1 MFSSITR
8 AAVIA
13 LSVSL
18 SASLVAC
25 AGAEQ
30 SEENLGEES
39 AEITSKSASFET
51 FQGLDGQFYFNLLA
65 GNGENVLRSE
75 GYASERARDAGMDL
89 VVSYGSAISAYQVLQ
104 ATNGEYY
111 FNLKASNGEVIATSE
126 TYASK
131 SNATRASRT
140 VRALVRVL
148 GGDVVSAKKQERF
161 ELFVGENKQHYF
173 RLRAGNGEIVLGS
186 EGYSSKAA
194 ATNGITSVLA
204 NGASEAHYQ
213 VSETIAG
220 TYGIRLVAGNGA
232 IIATGESY
240 ASKSNATRAVR
251 TIAGLLV
258 DGAPIAE

>member
-1 MFSSITR
+1 MFASISR
-8 AAVIA
+8 AVVVA

-25 AGAEQ
+25 AGADQ
-30 SEENLGEES
+30 SEETVGEES
-39 AEITSKSASFET
+39 AEITSRTASFET

-75 GYASERARDAGMDL
+75 GYTSERARDAGMDL
-89 VVSYGSAISAYQVLQ
+89 VVSYGSAVGAYQVLE
-104 ATNGEYY
+104 AKNGEYY

-126 TYASK
+126 TYATK
-131 SNATRASRT
+131 SNATRATRT
-140 VRALVRVL
+140 VRGLVRVL
-148 GGDVVSAKKQERF
+148 GGEVLAAKKQERF

-194 ATNGITSVLA
+194 ATKGITSVLA
-204 NGASEAHYQ
+204 NGKSESQYQ
-213 VSETIAG
+213 VTESIAG
-220 TYGIRLVAGNGA
+220 KYSIRLVAGNGA
-232 IIATGESY
+232 TIAVGESY

-251 TIAGLLV
+251 TIAGLLA

>member
-1 MFSSITR
+1 MFASFTR
-8 AAVIA
+8 AVAFA

-18 SASLVAC
+18 VAC
-25 AGAEQ
+25 ASAEE
-30 SEENLGEES
+30 SEVIGEES
-39 AEITSKSASFET
+39 AEITSRSASFET

-75 GYASERARDAGMDL
+75 GYTTESARDAGMDF
-89 VVSYGSAISAYQVLQ
+89 VVSYGRSVSAYQVLE
-104 ATNGEYY
+104 AKNGEFY

-131 SNATRASRT
+131 SNATRAART
-140 VRALVRVL
+140 VRGLVRVL
-148 GGDVVSAKKQERF
+148 GGDVTVAKREEHF
-161 ELFVGENKQHYF
+161 ELFVGENTQHYF

-194 ATNGITSVLA
+194 ALNGIASVLA
-204 NGASEAHYQ
+204 NGARETQYE
-213 VSETIAG
+213 VNETIAG
-220 TYGIRLVAGNGA
+220 KYGIRLVAGNGT

-251 TIAGLLV
+251 TIAGLLA
-258 DGAPIAE
+258 DGAPIAQ